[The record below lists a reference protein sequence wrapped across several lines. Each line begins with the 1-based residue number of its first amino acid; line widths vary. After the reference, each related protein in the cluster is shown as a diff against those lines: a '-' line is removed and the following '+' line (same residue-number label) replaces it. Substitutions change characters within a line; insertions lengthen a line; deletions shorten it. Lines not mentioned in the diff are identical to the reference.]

1 MKLAPL
7 LLVLVSV
14 TQAAAGTSQPV
25 LLDFHADWCGPCR
38 QMRPAVQK
46 LADKGYP
53 IKSIDVDRSPEMAE
67 KYGIGPIPTF
77 VVVDADGRE
86 IDRVSGA
93 QPASQLAQFYIK
105 AKDKAKASAR
115 SRGDDE
121 DEAAAPAEDDP
132 DAKAPSDDEPQA
144 KPENERLAPKP
155 HVNPKP
161 WETVVR
167 IKVHANGSIGY
178 GSGTIIYSSP
188 EESLVLTC
196 AHIFKLD
203 GSRQAPPNKFPR
215 KITIDLFDGRPQG
228 REKQVHP
235 IETVAGE
242 AVDYDFKLDVGLI
255 RIRPGRRLPASRVV
269 PPHWEP
275 LQRMGMTSVG
285 CSEGADATTWRTQIV
300 DPKMRGLSGNTA
312 YEAIEC
318 MKAPKQGRSGGGLY
332 TDNGYIAGVCN
343 FAEPRGDRGLYATP
357 NSIYSILDRNKL
369 AGLYASPSIGSGST
383 LMADRG
389 GKSPMSI
396 ARGQSPDHEEPV
408 RAATKEGDVT
418 IPDPEIVLGIKA
430 PLQSGRNSRVQ
441 AASSTGDR
449 RLAWHPRGGAP
460 TPKLASIE
468 TIEPTDIGMDSATDN
483 DHFPPPDWDRD
494 DDERDSKASL
504 NTEDVAP
511 QTEVRKPVAGKP
523 SGWRPSRSSSVGAR

>member
-14 TQAAAGTSQPV
+14 TQAATAASQPV

-46 LADKGYP
+46 LVQKGYP
-53 IKSIDVDRSPEMAE
+53 VKSVDIDRSPETAE
-67 KYGIGPIPTF
+67 KYGVSAVPTF
-77 VVVDADGRE
+77 IVVDADGRE

-93 QPASQLAQFYIK
+93 QPAAQLGQFYID
-105 AKDKAKASAR
+105 ARDKAKASAR
-115 SRGDDE
+115 PQDRADE
-121 DEAAAPAEDDP
+121 DADEPAGEPEADDAPVEEPAAAP
-132 DAKAPSDDEPQA
+132 EPQS
-144 KPENERLAPKP
+144 PKP
-155 HVNPKP
+155 YVNPKP

-167 IKVHANGSIGY
+167 IKVHGNGSIGY
-178 GSGTIIYSSP
+178 GSGTIIHSSP
-188 EESLVLTC
+188 KESLILTC

-203 GSRQAPPNKFPR
+203 GSRQAAPSRFPR
-215 KITIDLFDGRPQG
+215 KISIDLFDGRPQG
-228 REKQVHP
+228 REKEVHP

-242 AVDYDFKLDVGLI
+242 AVDYDFGLDVGLI

-275 LQRMGMTSVG
+275 LQRMGMTTVG
-285 CSEGADATTWRTQIV
+285 CSEGHDATTWRTQII

-369 AGLYASPSIGSGST
+369 AGLYASPAIGSGST

-389 GKSPMSI
+389 GKGPMTI
-396 ARGQSPDHEEPV
+396 ARGQSPDRDEPV
-408 RAATKEGDVT
+408 RPAAKEGDVT
-418 IPDPEIVLGIKA
+418 IPDPEIVFGGNS
-430 PLQSGRNSRVQ
+430 PLQGQRNGRVQ
-441 AASSTGDR
+441 PASSTGDR
-449 RLAWHPRGGAP
+449 RMAWHPRGGEP
-460 TPKLASIE
+460 VPKLASIG
-468 TIEPTDIGMDSATDN
+468 TIEATDIDMDAATDN

-494 DDERDSKASL
+494 RDDDDRESNAEF

-511 QTEVRKPVAGKP
+511 KTESRKPVAGKP
-523 SGWRPSRSSSVGAR
+523 SGWRPVKSSNVGSR